1 MREGKKGLLKGRGKQ
16 ERERERERD
25 NRLAEWRMQGWE
37 GRGPEGK
44 AAGEG
49 SAVMEERDGAMEGK
63 EGGDR

>member
-1 MREGKKGLLKGRGKQ
+1 MGLLKGRGKQ
-16 ERERERERD
+16 ERD

-37 GRGPEGK
+37 GRRAEGK

-63 EGGDR
+63 EGGGR